1 MVVVLNFDVIGESKA
16 VDTDSV
22 EDHNHLANRYRILW
36 RVRSKKSIVLNIANV
51 VAGRRTVWSSADL
64 RTLLLQGLCAAS
76 KRPQLH

>member
-51 VAGRRTVWSSADL
+51 VSATGAFGDYIQIE
-64 RTLLLQGLCAAS
+64 TLD
-76 KRPQLH
+76 